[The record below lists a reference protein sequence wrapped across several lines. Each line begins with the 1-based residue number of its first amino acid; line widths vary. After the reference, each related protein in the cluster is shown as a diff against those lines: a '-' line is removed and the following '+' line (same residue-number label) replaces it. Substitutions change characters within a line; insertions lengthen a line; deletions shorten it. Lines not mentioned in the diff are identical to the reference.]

1 MRRFTMLASLLMVLC
16 LQMAAQTWEEVKVG
30 TSTRKTLTYVP
41 KNVEKSPALVIS
53 LHGMNQDPEY
63 QQKQTQWNAMA
74 DIEGFIVTYPLGNN
88 RMWDTSGMGD
98 VKFVEAIMKDME
110 LKHNVDKNRIYLSG
124 FSMGSWLGYHCLE
137 TLGDKIAAFGPV
149 SGVDIGKQ
157 PKANR
162 KVSIMHIHGTGDD
175 VFKYTGDPS
184 HMAGGYPSI
193 EEYVKKWAAYEG
205 CDANNPQVVRPYP
218 SSRKTANATRTIYNN
233 VNNDVEVNLIS
244 IDGQGHWHSNEP
256 NGVNSTQ
263 ELWNFFKRHRL
274 NQHSTPD
281 PNFQIYLCFGQ
292 SNMEGNAAIEAQDK
306 TGVNPRFMAM
316 YTLDNANAGWTKGK
330 WHTATPPQ
338 ARPYTR
344 LSVVDYFGRKM
355 VDNLSDEVKVGTI
368 TVAVGGASID
378 LFDKDKYQ
386 SYLNDANTADW
397 LRNYA
402 KEYGGN
408 PYGRLIELAKIAQKS
423 GVIKGILLHQGETN
437 NCDQTWP
444 SKVKKIYEDILADLG
459 LDAKDVPLLVG
470 ELGQKDQNAACWG
483 HNAIID
489 NITATIPTAHVVSS
503 KDCPLQSDRLH
514 FTAEGYRMFGKR
526 YADVMLDILGVTPAE
541 KRNYFIR
548 YESTVGENLWNR
560 QAIYTLP
567 KALEKGAKYTLTMK
581 VRTSADCAELGFW
594 PIWNA
599 SDNKDQWGGSADV
612 QYLAAYPIEAGGWKT
627 LTWNFTANFALD
639 TFQFVFGK
647 YAGTLDIDDLLLVK
661 EGTSENLIANADFS
675 VKHFQGWSTN
685 WNGPTYSLAD
695 EAQTS
700 TGIFTPSLSVAKK
713 NVDPA
718 YYTLQGVKLLQKPT
732 KAGIYIHHGKK
743 MRIAK

>member
-1 MRRFTMLASLLMVLC
+1 MKKTFSLFMILLAMC
-16 LQMAAQTWEEVKVG
+16 LQLPAQSWETITVG
-30 TSTRKTLTYVP
+30 SGIRKTYTYIPV
-41 KNVEKSPALVIS
+41 NVEKSPALVIS
-53 LHGMNQDPEY
+53 LHGMNQDPQY
-63 QQKQTQWNAMA
+63 QQNQTQWNAMA
-74 DIEGFIVTYPLGNN
+74 DKEGFIVTYPLGNN
-88 RMWDTSGMGD
+88 KMWDTNGTSD
-98 VKFVEAIMKDME
+98 VKFVETVIKEMIN
-110 LKHNVDKNRIYLSG
+110 KHHVDKNRIYLSG

-233 VNNDVEVNLIS
+233 VNDDVEVNLIS
-244 IDGQGHWHSNEP
+244 IDGKGHWHSNDP

-444 SKVKKIYEDILADLG
+444 SKVKKIYEDMLADLG

-526 YADVMLDILGVTPAE
+526 YADVMLDILGVSPAE

-548 YESTVGENLWNR
+548 YESTAGENLWDR
-560 QAIYTLP
+560 QAIYSLP
-567 KALEKGAKYTLTMK
+567 KALEKGAKYSLTMK

-599 SDNKDQWGGSADV
+599 SDNKNQWGGSDDV
-612 QYLAAYPIEAGGWKT
+612 QYLAAYPVEAGGWKT

-647 YAGTLDIDDLLLVK
+647 YGGTLDIDDLVLVK

-675 VKHFQGWSTN
+675 AKHIQGWSTN

-713 NVDPA
+713 NVDNA

>member
-1 MRRFTMLASLLMVLC
+1 MLASLLMVLC

-74 DIEGFIVTYPLGNN
+74 DTEGFIVTYPLGNN

-444 SKVKKIYEDILADLG
+444 SKVKKIYEDMLADLG

-548 YESTVGENLWNR
+548 YESTAGENLWDR

-567 KALEKGAKYTLTMK
+567 KALEKGAKYSLTMK

-675 VKHFQGWSTN
+675 AKHFQGWSTN

>member
-63 QQKQTQWNAMA
+63 QQKQTQWNALA
-74 DIEGFIVTYPLGNN
+74 DTEGFIVTYPLGNN
-88 RMWDTSGMGD
+88 RMWDTSGTGD

-205 CDANNPQVVRPYP
+205 CDASNPKVIRPYP
-218 SSRKTANATRTIYNN
+218 ANSTGPKATRTIYNN
-233 VNNDVEVNLIS
+233 VNDGVEVTLIA
-244 IDGQGHWHSNEP
+244 IDGKGHWHSNEA
-256 NGVNSTQ
+256 NGVHSTK
-263 ELWNFFKRHRL
+263 ELWAFFK
-274 NQHSTPD
+274 QHQLDQTSTPD

-306 TGVNPRFMAM
+306 TGVNPRFMSM
-316 YTLDNANAGWTKGK
+316 YTLDNAQAGWTMGL
-330 WHTATPPQ
+330 WHTAVPPQ
-338 ARPYTR
+338 ARPDTK

-355 VDNLSDEVKVGTI
+355 VDNLPEEVKVGTI

-386 SYLNDANTADW
+386 AYLNDANTADW

-408 PYGRLIELAKIAQKS
+408 PYGRLIELAKIAQKK

-437 NCDQTWP
+437 NCDPTWP
-444 SKVKKIYEDILADLG
+444 SKVKKIYNDMLADLG

-489 NITATIPTAHVVSS
+489 NIAATIPTAHVVSS

-526 YADVMLDILGVTPAE
+526 YADVMLEQLGVIPVE
-541 KRNYFIR
+541 NRNYFIR
-548 YESTVGENLWNR
+548 YESHAGANLWDQ
-560 QAIYTLP
+560 QAVYTLP
-567 KALEKGAKYTLTMK
+567 KALEKDAKYTLTMK
-581 VRTSADCAELGFW
+581 VRTSADCETLGFW

-599 SDNKDQWGGSADV
+599 STNKNQWGGSADV
-612 QYLAAYPIEAGGWKT
+612 QYLAPYPVEAGEWKT
-627 LTWNFTANFALD
+627 LTWKFTAQFPLD
-639 TFQFVFGK
+639 AFQFVFGK
-647 YAGTLDIDDLLLVK
+647 YSGTLDIDDLVLVK

-675 VKHFQGWSTN
+675 AKHIQGWSTN
-685 WNGPTYSLAD
+685 WQGPSYYLAND
-695 EAQTS
+695 AYQS
-700 TGIFTPSLSVAKK
+700 TGITQPSVVAQPSQQ
-713 NVDPA
+713 DDA
-718 YYTLQGVKLLQKPT
+718 YYTLQGVRVSHPT
-732 KAGIYIHHGKK
+732 SGIFIHKGKK
-743 MRIAK
+743 IVMK

>member
-1 MRRFTMLASLLMVLC
+1 MKRLSMLASLLMVLC

-30 TSTRKTLTYVP
+30 TSIRKTLTYVP

-63 QQKQTQWNAMA
+63 QQKQTQWSALA
-74 DIEGFIVTYPLGNN
+74 DTEGFIVTYPLGNN
-88 RMWDTSGMGD
+88 RMWDTGGTGD

-205 CDANNPQVVRPYP
+205 CDASNPQVIRPYP
-218 SSRKTANATRTIYNN
+218 AGSTGNTATRTIYNN
-233 VNNDVEVNLIS
+233 VNDGVEVNLIA
-244 IDGQGHWHSNEP
+244 IDGKGHWHSNEA
-256 NGVNSTQ
+256 NGVNSTK
-263 ELWNFFKRHRL
+263 ELWTFFKRHQL
-274 NQHSTPD
+274 NQASAPD

-316 YTLDNANAGWTKGK
+316 YTLDNAQAGWTMGL
-330 WHTATPPQ
+330 WHTAVPPQ

-355 VDNLSDEVKVGTI
+355 VENLPEEVKVGTI

-386 SYLNDANTADW
+386 AYLNDANTADW

-408 PYGRLIELAKIAQKS
+408 PYGRLIELAKMAQQK

-444 SKVKKIYEDILADLG
+444 SKVKKIYENILADLG
-459 LDAKDVPLLVG
+459 LDAKNVPLLVG
-470 ELGQKDQNAACWG
+470 ELGQKDQGAACWG

-489 NITATIPTAHVVSS
+489 NIAATIPTAHVVSS

-526 YADVMLDILGVTPAE
+526 YADVMLELLGVIPVE
-541 KRNYFIR
+541 NRNYFIR
-548 YESTVGENLWNR
+548 YESHAGANLWDQ

-567 KALEKGAKYTLTMK
+567 KALEKDAAYTLTMK
-581 VRTSADCAELGFW
+581 VRTSADCETLGFW

-599 SDNKDQWGGSADV
+599 STNKNQWGGSNDV
-612 QYLAAYPIEAGGWKT
+612 QYLAAYPVEAGDWKT
-627 LTWNFTANFALD
+627 LTWKFTAQFPLD
-639 TFQFVFGK
+639 AFQFVFGG
-647 YAGTLDIDDLLLVK
+647 YTGNLDIDDLVLVK
-661 EGTSENLIANADFS
+661 DGTTENLIDNGDFS
-675 VKHFQGWSTN
+675 KNHIQGWSTN
-685 WNGPTYSLAD
+685 WKGPSCYLAND
-695 EAQTS
+695 AYQS
-700 TGIFTPSLSVAKK
+700 TGISQPSVVAQPSQQ
-713 NVDPA
+713 DDA
-718 YYTLQGVKLLQKPT
+718 YYTLQGVRVSHPT
-732 KAGIYIHHGKK
+732 SGIFIHKGRKIVMK
-743 MRIAK
+743 

>member
-1 MRRFTMLASLLMVLC
+1 MKKTFSLFMILLAIC
-16 LQMAAQTWEEVKVG
+16 LQLPAQSWETITVG
-30 TSTRKTLTYVP
+30 SGIRKTYTYIP
-41 KNVEKSPALVIS
+41 LNVEKSPALVIS

-74 DIEGFIVTYPLGNN
+74 DKEGFIVTYPLGNN
-88 RMWDTSGMGD
+88 KMWDTNGTSD
-98 VKFVEAIMKDME
+98 VKFVETVIKEMINQ
-110 LKHNVDKNRIYLSG
+110 HHVDKNRIYLSG

-137 TLGDKIAAFGPV
+137 TIGDQIAAFGPV

-162 KVSIMHIHGTGDD
+162 KVPIMHIHGTGDD

-244 IDGQGHWHSNEP
+244 IDGKGHWHSNDP

-386 SYLNDANTADW
+386 SYLNDVNTADW

-444 SKVKKIYEDILADLG
+444 SKVKKIYEDMLADLG
-459 LDAKDVPLLVG
+459 LDAKNVPLLVG

-548 YESTVGENLWNR
+548 YESTAGENLWDR

-567 KALEKGAKYTLTMK
+567 QALEKGARYSLTMK

-599 SDNKDQWGGSADV
+599 SDNKNQWGGSDDV

-627 LTWNFTANFALD
+627 LTWNFTANFPLD

-647 YAGTLDIDDLLLVK
+647 YGGTLDIDDLVLVK

-675 VKHFQGWSTN
+675 AKHIQGWNTN
-685 WNGPTYSLAD
+685 WQGPSYYLAND
-695 EAQTS
+695 AYQS
-700 TGIFTPSLSVAKK
+700 TGITQPSVVAQPSQQ
-713 NVDPA
+713 DDA
-718 YYTLQGVKLLQKPT
+718 YYTLQGVRVSHPT
-732 KAGIYIHHGKK
+732 SGIFIHKGRKIVMK
-743 MRIAK
+743 

>member
-1 MRRFTMLASLLMVLC
+1 MILLAIC
-16 LQMAAQTWEEVKVG
+16 LQLPAQSWETITVG
-30 TSTRKTLTYVP
+30 SGIRKTYTYIP
-41 KNVEKSPALVIS
+41 LNVEKSPALVIS

-74 DIEGFIVTYPLGNN
+74 DKEGFIVTYPLGNN
-88 RMWDTSGMGD
+88 KMWDTNGTSD
-98 VKFVEAIMKDME
+98 VKFVETVIKEMINQ
-110 LKHNVDKNRIYLSG
+110 HHVDKNRIYLSG

-162 KVSIMHIHGTGDD
+162 KVPIMHIHGTGDD

-244 IDGQGHWHSNEP
+244 IDGKGHWHSNDP

-292 SNMEGNAAIEAQDK
+292 SNMEGNAAIEEQDK

-444 SKVKKIYEDILADLG
+444 SKVKKIYEDMLADLG
-459 LDAKDVPLLVG
+459 LDAKNVPLLVG

-526 YADVMLDILGVTPAE
+526 YADVMLDILGVIPAE
-541 KRNYFIR
+541 KCNYFIR
-548 YESTVGENLWNR
+548 YESTAGENLWDR

-567 KALEKGAKYTLTMK
+567 QALEKGARYSLTMK
-581 VRTSADCAELGFW
+581 VRTSANCAELGFW

-599 SDNKDQWGGSADV
+599 SDNKNQWGGSNDV

-627 LTWNFTANFALD
+627 LTWNFTANFTLD

-647 YAGTLDIDDLLLVK
+647 YGGTLDIDDMVLVK

-675 VKHFQGWSTN
+675 ARNIQGWSTN
-685 WNGPTYSLAD
+685 WNGPSYYLAND
-695 EAQTS
+695 AYQS
-700 TGIFTPSLSVAKK
+700 TGITQPSVVAQPSQQ
-713 NVDPA
+713 DDA
-718 YYTLQGVKLLQKPT
+718 YYTLQGVRVSHPT
-732 KAGIYIHHGKK
+732 SGVFIHKGRKIVMK
-743 MRIAK
+743 

>member
-1 MRRFTMLASLLMVLC
+1 MKKTFSLFMILLAIC
-16 LQMAAQTWEEVKVG
+16 LQLPAQSWETITVG
-30 TSTRKTLTYVP
+30 SGIRKTYTYIP
-41 KNVEKSPALVIS
+41 LNVEKSPALVIS
-53 LHGMNQDPEY
+53 LHGMNQDPGY
-63 QQKQTQWNAMA
+63 QQNQTQWNALA
-74 DIEGFIVTYPLGNN
+74 DTEGFIVTYPLANN
-88 RMWDTSGMGD
+88 RMWDTNGMGD
-98 VKFVEAIMKDME
+98 VMFVEAVMKDME
-110 LKHNVDKNRIYLSG
+110 LKHHVDKNRIYLSG

-137 TLGDKIAAFGPV
+137 TIGDQIAAFGPV

-162 KVSIMHIHGTGDD
+162 KVPIMHIHGTGDD

-233 VNNDVEVNLIS
+233 VNDDVEVNLIS
-244 IDGQGHWHSNEP
+244 IDGKGHWHSNDP

-444 SKVKKIYEDILADLG
+444 SKVKKIYEDMLADLG
-459 LDAKDVPLLVG
+459 IDAKNVPLLVG

-548 YESTVGENLWNR
+548 YESTAGENLWDR

-567 KALEKGAKYTLTMK
+567 KALEKGAKYSLTMK
-581 VRTSADCAELGFW
+581 VRTSAECAELGFW

-599 SDNKDQWGGSADV
+599 SDHKNQWGGSDDV
-612 QYLAAYPIEAGGWKT
+612 QYLAAYHVEAGDWKT
-627 LTWNFTANFALD
+627 LTWNFTANFTLD

-647 YAGTLDIDDLLLVK
+647 YGGTLDIDDMVLVK

-675 VKHFQGWSTN
+675 ARNIQGWSTN
-685 WNGPTYSLAD
+685 WNGPSYYLAND
-695 EAQTS
+695 AYQS
-700 TGIFTPSLSVAKK
+700 TGITQPSVVAQPSQQ
-713 NVDPA
+713 DDA
-718 YYTLQGVKLLQKPT
+718 YYTLQGVRVSHPT
-732 KAGIYIHHGKK
+732 SGIFIHKGRKIVMK
-743 MRIAK
+743 

>member
-1 MRRFTMLASLLMVLC
+1 MKRLSMLASLLMVLC
-16 LQMAAQTWEEVKVG
+16 LQMAAQTWEEIKVG
-30 TSTRKTLTYVP
+30 TSIRKTLTYVP

-63 QQKQTQWNAMA
+63 QQKQTQWNALA
-74 DIEGFIVTYPLGNN
+74 DTEGFIVTYPLGNN
-88 RMWDTSGMGD
+88 KMWDTSGNTD

-110 LKHNVDKNRIYLSG
+110 LMHNVDKNRIYLSG

-137 TLGDKIAAFGPV
+137 TMGDKIAAFGPV

-184 HMAGGYPSI
+184 HMAGGYPAI

-205 CDANNPQVVRPYP
+205 CDASNPQVIRPYP
-218 SSRKTANATRTIYNN
+218 AGSTGTTATRTIYNN
-233 VNNDVEVNLIS
+233 VNDGVEVNLIA
-244 IDGQGHWHSNEP
+244 IDGKGHWHSNEA
-256 NGVNSTQ
+256 NGVNSTK
-263 ELWNFFKRHRL
+263 ELWTFFKRHQL
-274 NQHSTPD
+274 NQSSAPD

-316 YTLDNANAGWTKGK
+316 YTLDNAQAGWTMGL
-330 WHTATPPQ
+330 WHTAVPPQ
-338 ARPYTR
+338 ARPGTR

-355 VDNLSDEVKVGTI
+355 VENLPEEVKVGTI

-386 SYLNDANTADW
+386 AYLNDANTADW

-408 PYGRLIELAKIAQKS
+408 PYGRLIELAKMAQQK

-444 SKVKKIYEDILADLG
+444 SKVKKIYENILADLG
-459 LDAKDVPLLVG
+459 LDAKNVPLLVG
-470 ELGQKDQNAACWG
+470 ELGQKDQGAACWG

-489 NITATIPTAHVVSS
+489 NIAATIPTAHVVSS

-526 YADVMLDILGVTPAE
+526 YADVMLELLGVIPVE
-541 KRNYFIR
+541 NRNYFIR
-548 YESTVGENLWNR
+548 YESHAGANLWDQ

-567 KALEKGAKYTLTMK
+567 KALEKDAAYTLTMK
-581 VRTSADCAELGFW
+581 VRTSADCETLGFW

-599 SDNKDQWGGSADV
+599 STNKNQWGGSDDV
-612 QYLAAYPIEAGGWKT
+612 QYLAAYPVESGDWKT
-627 LTWNFTANFALD
+627 LTWKFTAQFPLD
-639 TFQFVFGK
+639 AFQFVFGG
-647 YAGTLDIDDLLLVK
+647 YTGNLDIDDLVLVK
-661 EGTSENLIANADFS
+661 DGTTENLIDNGDFS
-675 VKHFQGWSTN
+675 KNHIQGWSTN
-685 WNGPTYSLAD
+685 WKGPSCYLAND
-695 EAQTS
+695 AYQS
-700 TGIFTPSLSVAKK
+700 TGITQPSVVAQPSQQ
-713 NVDPA
+713 DDA
-718 YYTLQGVKLLQKPT
+718 YYTLQGVRVSHPT
-732 KAGIYIHHGKK
+732 SGIFIHKGRKIVMK
-743 MRIAK
+743 

>member
-1 MRRFTMLASLLMVLC
+1 MILLAIC
-16 LQMAAQTWEEVKVG
+16 LQLPAQSWETITVG
-30 TSTRKTLTYVP
+30 SGIRKTYTYIPV
-41 KNVEKSPALVIS
+41 NVEKSPALVIS
-53 LHGMNQDPEY
+53 LHGMNQDPQY
-63 QQKQTQWNAMA
+63 QQNQTQWNAMA
-74 DIEGFIVTYPLGNN
+74 DKEGFIVTYPLGNN
-88 RMWDTSGMGD
+88 KMWDTNGTSD
-98 VKFVEAIMKDME
+98 VKFVETVIKEMIN
-110 LKHNVDKNRIYLSG
+110 KHHVDKNRIYLSG

-233 VNNDVEVNLIS
+233 VNDDVEVNLIS
-244 IDGQGHWHSNEP
+244 IDGKGHWHSNDP

-444 SKVKKIYEDILADLG
+444 SKVKKIYEDMLADLG

-526 YADVMLDILGVTPAE
+526 YADVMLDILGVSPAE

-548 YESTVGENLWNR
+548 YESTAGENLWDR
-560 QAIYTLP
+560 QAIYSLP
-567 KALEKGAKYTLTMK
+567 KALEKGAKYSLTMK

-599 SDNKDQWGGSADV
+599 SDNKNQWGGSDDV
-612 QYLAAYPIEAGGWKT
+612 QYLAAYPVEAGGWKT

-647 YAGTLDIDDLLLVK
+647 YGGTLDIDDLVLVK

-675 VKHFQGWSTN
+675 AKHIQGWSTN

-713 NVDPA
+713 NVDNA

>member
-1 MRRFTMLASLLMVLC
+1 MILLAMC
-16 LQMAAQTWEEVKVG
+16 LQLPAQSWETITVG
-30 TSTRKTLTYVP
+30 SGIRKTYTYIPV
-41 KNVEKSPALVIS
+41 NVEKSPALVIS
-53 LHGMNQDPEY
+53 LHGLNQDPEY

-74 DIEGFIVTYPLGNN
+74 DKEGFIVTYPLGNN
-88 RMWDTSGMGD
+88 KMWDTSGTGD
-98 VKFVEAIMKDME
+98 VKFVETVIKEMINQ
-110 LKHNVDKNRIYLSG
+110 HHVDRNRIYLSG

-162 KVSIMHIHGTGDD
+162 KVPIMHIHGTGDD

-233 VNNDVEVNLIS
+233 VNDDVEVNLIS
-244 IDGQGHWHSNEP
+244 IDGKGHWHSNDP

-444 SKVKKIYEDILADLG
+444 SKVKKIYEDMLADLG

-548 YESTVGENLWNR
+548 YESTAGENLWDR

-567 KALEKGAKYTLTMK
+567 QALEKGARYSLTMK
-581 VRTSADCAELGFW
+581 VRTSADCENLGFW

-599 SDNKDQWGGSADV
+599 SDNKNQWGGSADV
-612 QYLAAYPIEAGGWKT
+612 QYLAAYPVEAGDWKT
-627 LTWNFTANFALD
+627 LTWNFTANFTLD

-647 YAGTLDIDDLLLVK
+647 YGGILDIDDLVLVK

-675 VKHFQGWSTN
+675 AKHIQGWSTN
-685 WNGPTYSLAD
+685 SNGPSFYLAND
-695 EAQTS
+695 ANIAS
-700 TGIFTPSLSVAKK
+700 GIEKPAVATMKK
-713 NVDPA
+713 SADKA
-718 YYTLQGVKLLQKPT
+718 YYTLQGVKVLRPT
-732 KAGIYIHHGKK
+732 KGIYIHGGKK
-743 MRIAK
+743 IVIK

>member
-1 MRRFTMLASLLMVLC
+1 MKRLSMLASLLMVLC

-53 LHGMNQDPEY
+53 LHGMNQDPEF
-63 QQKQTQWNAMA
+63 QQKQTQWNALA
-74 DIEGFIVTYPLGNN
+74 DTEGFIVTYPLGNN
-88 RMWDTSGMGD
+88 RMWDTGGTGD
-98 VKFVEAIMKDME
+98 VKFLEAIMKDME

-157 PKANR
+157 PRANR
-162 KVSIMHIHGTGDD
+162 MVPIMHIHGTADD
-175 VFKYTGDPS
+175 VFKYTGDPN

-218 SSRKTANATRTIYNN
+218 SSRKTANDTRTIYNN
-233 VNNDVEVNLIS
+233 VNDDVEVNLIS
-244 IDGQGHWHSNEP
+244 IDGKGHWHSNDP

-263 ELWNFFKRHRL
+263 ELWNFFKHHQL

-292 SNMEGNAAIEAQDK
+292 SNMEGNAVIEAQDK

-316 YTLDNANAGWTKGK
+316 YTLDNASAGWTKGK

-386 SYLNDANTADW
+386 SYLNDANTPDW

-459 LDAKDVPLLVG
+459 LDAKNVPLLVG
-470 ELGQKDQNAACWG
+470 ELGQKDQGAACWG

-489 NITATIPTAHVVSS
+489 NIAATIPTAHVVSS

-526 YADVMLDILGVTPAE
+526 YADVMLELLGVVPVE
-541 KRNYFIR
+541 NRNYFIR
-548 YESTVGENLWNR
+548 YESHAGANLWDQ

-567 KALEKGAKYTLTMK
+567 KALEKDAAYTLTMK
-581 VRTSADCAELGFW
+581 VRTSADCETLGFW

-599 SDNKDQWGGSADV
+599 STNKNQWGGSDDV
-612 QYLAAYPIEAGGWKT
+612 QYLAAYPVEAGDWKT
-627 LTWNFTANFALD
+627 LTWKFTAQFPLD
-639 TFQFVFGK
+639 AFQFVFGG
-647 YAGTLDIDDLLLVK
+647 YTGNLDIDDLVLVK
-661 EGTSENLIANADFS
+661 NGTTENLIDNGDFS
-675 VKHFQGWSTN
+675 KIHIQGWSTN
-685 WNGPTYSLAD
+685 WKGPSCYLAND
-695 EAQTS
+695 AYQS
-700 TGIFTPSLSVAKK
+700 TGITQPSVVAQPSQQ
-713 NVDPA
+713 DDA
-718 YYTLQGVKLLQKPT
+718 YYTLQGVRVSHPT
-732 KAGIYIHHGKK
+732 SGIFIHKGRKIVMK
-743 MRIAK
+743 

>member
-1 MRRFTMLASLLMVLC
+1 MLASLLMVLC

-74 DIEGFIVTYPLGNN
+74 DTEGFIVTYPLGNN

-444 SKVKKIYEDILADLG
+444 SKVKKIYEDMLADLG

-548 YESTVGENLWNR
+548 YESTAGENLWDR

-567 KALEKGAKYTLTMK
+567 KALEKGAKYSLTMK

-675 VKHFQGWSTN
+675 AKHFQGWSTN

-732 KAGIYIHHGKK
+732 KVGIYIHHGKK

>member
-1 MRRFTMLASLLMVLC
+1 MILLAIC
-16 LQMAAQTWEEVKVG
+16 LQLPAQSWETITVG
-30 TSTRKTLTYVP
+30 SGIRKTYTYIPV
-41 KNVEKSPALVIS
+41 NVEKSPALVIS

-74 DIEGFIVTYPLGNN
+74 DKEGFIVTYPLGNN
-88 RMWDTSGMGD
+88 KMWDTNGTSD
-98 VKFVEAIMKDME
+98 VKFVETVIKEMINQ
-110 LKHNVDKNRIYLSG
+110 HHVDKNRIYLSG

-137 TLGDKIAAFGPV
+137 TIGDKIAAFGPV

-162 KVSIMHIHGTGDD
+162 KVPIMHIHGTGDD

-244 IDGQGHWHSNEP
+244 IDGKGHWHSNDP

-444 SKVKKIYEDILADLG
+444 SKVKKIYEDMLADLG

-526 YADVMLDILGVTPAE
+526 YADVMLDILGVSPAE

-548 YESTVGENLWNR
+548 YESTAGENLWDC

-567 KALEKGAKYTLTMK
+567 QALEKGAKYSLTMK

-599 SDNKDQWGGSADV
+599 SDNKNQWGGSDDV
-612 QYLAAYPIEAGGWKT
+612 QYLAAYPVEAGGWKT
-627 LTWNFTANFALD
+627 LTWNFTANFTLD

-647 YAGTLDIDDLLLVK
+647 YGGTLDIDDLVLVK

-675 VKHFQGWSTN
+675 AKHIQGWSTN
-685 WNGPTYSLAD
+685 WKGPTYSLAD

-713 NVDPA
+713 NVDNA

>member
-1 MRRFTMLASLLMVLC
+1 MILLAMC
-16 LQMAAQTWEEVKVG
+16 LQLPAQSWETITVG
-30 TSTRKTLTYVP
+30 SGIRKTYTYIPV
-41 KNVEKSPALVIS
+41 NVEKSPALVIS

-74 DIEGFIVTYPLGNN
+74 DKEGFIVTYPLGNN
-88 RMWDTSGMGD
+88 KMWDTSGTGD
-98 VKFVEAIMKDME
+98 VKFVETVIKEMINR
-110 LKHNVDKNRIYLSG
+110 HHVDKNRIYLSG

-137 TLGDKIAAFGPV
+137 TIGDQIAAFGPV

-162 KVSIMHIHGTGDD
+162 KVPIMHIHGTGDD

-233 VNNDVEVNLIS
+233 VNDDVEVNLIS
-244 IDGQGHWHSNEP
+244 IDGKGHWHSNDP

-292 SNMEGNAAIEAQDK
+292 SNMEGNAAIEAQDE

-444 SKVKKIYEDILADLG
+444 SKVKKIYEDMLADLG
-459 LDAKDVPLLVG
+459 LDAKNVPLLVG

-548 YESTVGENLWNR
+548 YESTAGENLWDR

-567 KALEKGAKYTLTMK
+567 QALEKGARYSLTMK

-599 SDNKDQWGGSADV
+599 SDNKNQWGGSDDV

-627 LTWNFTANFALD
+627 LTWNFTANFTLD

-647 YAGTLDIDDLLLVK
+647 YGGTLDIDDLVLVK

-675 VKHFQGWSTN
+675 AKHIQGWSTN

-713 NVDPA
+713 NVDNA
-718 YYTLQGVKLLQKPT
+718 YYTLQGMKLLQKPT

>member
-1 MRRFTMLASLLMVLC
+1 MKKTFSLIMILLAMC
-16 LQMAAQTWEEVKVG
+16 LQLPAQSWETITVG
-30 TSTRKTLTYVP
+30 SGIRKTYTYIPV
-41 KNVEKSPALVIS
+41 NVEKSPALVIS

-74 DIEGFIVTYPLGNN
+74 DKEGFIVTYPLGNN
-88 RMWDTSGMGD
+88 KMWDTSGTGD
-98 VKFVEAIMKDME
+98 VKFVETVIKEMINQ
-110 LKHNVDKNRIYLSG
+110 HHVDRNRIYLSG

-137 TLGDKIAAFGPV
+137 TMGDQIAAFGPV

-157 PKANR
+157 PKASR
-162 KVSIMHIHGTGDD
+162 KVPIMHIHGTGDD

-233 VNNDVEVNLIS
+233 VNDDVEVNLIS
-244 IDGQGHWHSNEP
+244 IDGKGHWHSNDP

-316 YTLDNANAGWTKGK
+316 YTLDNAQAGWTMGK
-330 WHTATPPQ
+330 WHTAVPPQ

-386 SYLNDANTADW
+386 SYLNDANTPDW

-408 PYGRLIELAKIAQKS
+408 PYGRLIELAKIAQKK

-444 SKVKKIYEDILADLG
+444 SKVKKIYENILADLG
-459 LDAKDVPLLVG
+459 LDAKNVPLLVG
-470 ELGQKDQNAACWG
+470 ELGQKDQGAACWG

-489 NITATIPTAHVVSS
+489 NIAATIPTAHVVSS
-503 KDCPLQSDRLH
+503 KDCPLQSDKLH

-526 YADVMLDILGVTPAE
+526 YADVMLELLGVVPVE
-541 KRNYFIR
+541 NRNYFIR
-548 YESTVGENLWNR
+548 YESTEGENLWDR

-567 KALEKGAKYTLTMK
+567 KALEKDAKYTLTMK
-581 VRTSADCAELGFW
+581 VRTSADCAELAFW

-599 SDNKDQWGGSADV
+599 SDHKNQWGGSDDV
-612 QYLAAYPIEAGGWKT
+612 QYLAAYSVEAGDWKT
-627 LTWNFTANFALD
+627 LTWNFTTNFTLD

-647 YAGTLDIDDLLLVK
+647 YGGTLDIDDMVLVK

-675 VKHFQGWSTN
+675 ARNIQGWSTN
-685 WNGPTYSLAD
+685 WNGPSYYLAND
-695 EAQTS
+695 AYQS
-700 TGIFTPSLSVAKK
+700 TGITQPSVVAQPSQQ
-713 NVDPA
+713 DDA
-718 YYTLQGVKLLQKPT
+718 YYTLQGVRVSHPT
-732 KAGIYIHHGKK
+732 SGIFIHKGRKIVMK
-743 MRIAK
+743 